1 MRPRK
6 PLPEVAD
13 MLDALLRGNPAPL
26 IVSFQDIRMGNMY
39 LVQHLWWEISTIYG
53 QVAGHIDEQRGERHY
68 SPSLACRP
76 VMMTGGPPREVA
88 NLKALIHAWRKVLG
102 QPPSRELHRRN
113 MAETLAALRAGTHP
127 YPDAADAL
135 LRHHTDLP
143 VDAFLE
149 NFARGRTHVGT
160 GPHERP
166 EWEAVL
172 DLLPLVPV
180 LESQEAF
187 DAHVRAG
194 LDSPSLPRRD
204 LCWRLTRL

>member
-1 MRPRK
+1 MRPCE
-6 PLPEVAD
+6 PPSGLANEIN
-13 MLDALLRGNPAPL
+13 ALLQGNPSPAAASLDRLQGWPL
-26 IVSFQDIRMGNMY
+26 DV
-39 LVQHLWWEISTIYG
+39 VQETWWEISTLYG
-53 QVAGHIDEQRGERHY
+53 RVAGQLEVQWGNDRFPY
-68 SPSLACRP
+68 SLGFAPL
-76 VMMTGGPPREVA
+76 MTTGGPPREIA
-88 NLKALIHAWRKVLG
+88 NPEALIHAWRAVLS
-102 QPPSRELHRRN
+102 QPPSRELHRHN

-127 YPDAADAL
+127 QPDSADAL
-135 LRHHTDLP
+135 LRHHTELP
-143 VDAFLE
+143 IDWLK
-149 NFARGRTHVGT
+149 GRKPVGT

-180 LESQEAF
+180 LDSQEAF